1 MQDTL
6 ILGGIEF
13 TNRLFTGTGK
23 FPDKN
28 IIPKILKSSSSQM
41 ITVALRRV
49 DTQAQEE
56 NILNYISKDIVIL
69 PNTSGARNAEEA
81 VLLARLAR
89 EAGCGDF
96 IKIEVINDNKYL
108 FPDNEE
114 TIKATKILSEEGF
127 IVLPYMMPDLIAAR
141 KLKEAGAAAI
151 MPLGSPIGSNLGMQT
166 IDMIKIL
173 IENIDLKSKRAVIT
187 SLKKRKNLLVR
198 PSVANISNIYVTFSV
213 EEPELNLSQVNRF
226 LISAESMGVEVSLV
240 LTKCDLIS
248 DKRRSYL
255 IDKFEKWGYQV
266 ITLNLQKSDCFK
278 NLLAELKQKECSIFM
293 GPSGVGKTTLLNMII
308 PGLQNSTSP
317 VSNKIKRGKNT
328 TRNVELF
335 SMSNQSYIV
344 DTPGFNMQ
352 PLEVDIKLLPN
363 LYSEIYKQV
372 IEEGI
377 KCKFRNCL
385 HLNDEGCNLNKSFER
400 YSFYK
405 EMIESSKSHYY
416 QNQED

>member
-1 MQDTL
+1 M
-6 ILGGIEF
+6 
-13 TNRLFTGTGK
+13 
-23 FPDKN
+23 KN
-28 IIPKILKSSSSQM
+28 
-41 ITVALRRV
+41 
-49 DTQAQEE
+49 
-56 NILNYISKDIVIL
+56 N
-69 PNTSGARNAEEA
+69 
-81 VLLARLAR
+81 
-89 EAGCGDF
+89 
-96 IKIEVINDNKYL
+96 
-108 FPDNEE
+108 
-114 TIKATKILSEEGF
+114 SE
-127 IVLPYMMPDLIAAR
+127 
-141 KLKEAGAAAI
+141 
-151 MPLGSPIGSNLGMQT
+151 NLGLVTKKFNEFFLVDLKNQENFGNIERFLCKVKKSINFKDQLIYVGDEVE
-166 IDMIKIL
+166 ID
-173 IENIDLKSKRAVIT
+173 NIDLKSKRAVIKT
-187 SLKKRKNLLVR
+187 LKKRKNLLAR
-198 PSVANISNIYVTFSV
+198 PSVANISNIYITFSV

-226 LISAESMGVEVSLV
+226 LIAAESMGVEVSLV

-248 DKRRSYL
+248 DKRRFYL
-255 IDKFEKWGYQV
+255 IDKFEKWGYQA
-266 ITLNLQKSDCFK
+266 ITLNLQKSDQFR
-278 NLLAELKQKECSIFM
+278 NLLAELKKKKCSIFM

-308 PGLQNSTSP
+308 PGLQNNTAP

-335 SMSNQSYIV
+335 SISNESYIV

-385 HLNDEGCNLNKSFER
+385 HLKDEGCNLNKSFER

>member
-1 MQDTL
+1 MK
-6 ILGGIEF
+6 
-13 TNRLFTGTGK
+13 TN
-23 FPDKN
+23 
-28 IIPKILKSSSSQM
+28 
-41 ITVALRRV
+41 
-49 DTQAQEE
+49 
-56 NILNYISKDIVIL
+56 
-69 PNTSGARNAEEA
+69 
-81 VLLARLAR
+81 
-89 EAGCGDF
+89 
-96 IKIEVINDNKYL
+96 IK
-108 FPDNEE
+108 
-114 TIKATKILSEEGF
+114 
-127 IVLPYMMPDLIAAR
+127 
-141 KLKEAGAAAI
+141 
-151 MPLGSPIGSNLGMQT
+151 NLGLVTKKFNDFLLVDVKNQENSE
-166 IDMIKIL
+166 ISDKLLCKVRKSINFKDQL
-173 IENIDLKSKRAVIT
+173 IYVGDEVLFENIDLKRKRALIT

-198 PSVANISNIYVTFSV
+198 PSVANISNIYITFSV

-226 LISAESMGVEVSLV
+226 LIFAESMGVEVSLV

-248 DKRRSYL
+248 DKIRSSL
-255 IDKFEKWGYQV
+255 IDKFEKWGYKA
-266 ITLNLQKSDCFK
+266 ITLNLERSDYF
-278 NLLAELKQKECSIFM
+278 NDLLVELKQKKCSIFM

-308 PGLQNSTSP
+308 PGLQNSTAP

-352 PLEVDIKLLPN
+352 SLEVDIRLLPN

-372 IEEGI
+372 IDEEI

-400 YSFYK
+400 YSFFK

>member
-1 MQDTL
+1 M
-6 ILGGIEF
+6 
-13 TNRLFTGTGK
+13 
-23 FPDKN
+23 
-28 IIPKILKSSSSQM
+28 KINS
-41 ITVALRRV
+41 
-49 DTQAQEE
+49 
-56 NILNYISKDIVIL
+56 
-69 PNTSGARNAEEA
+69 
-81 VLLARLAR
+81 
-89 EAGCGDF
+89 
-96 IKIEVINDNKYL
+96 KYL
-108 FPDNEE
+108 GLV
-114 TIKATKILSEEGF
+114 TKKFNDFFLVDLKNQENPGNSEKF
-127 IVLPYMMPDLIAAR
+127 LCKVKKSINFKDQLIYVGDEVEIE
-141 KLKEAGAAAI
+141 K
-151 MPLGSPIGSNLGMQT
+151 
-166 IDMIKIL
+166 IDF
-173 IENIDLKSKRAVIT
+173 KSKRAVIT

-248 DKRRSYL
+248 DIRRAYL
-255 IDKFEKWGYQV
+255 LDKFGKWGYQV
-266 ITLNLQKSDCFK
+266 ITLNLQKSDCFN

-352 PLEVDIKLLPN
+352 PLEIDIKLLPN

>member
-1 MQDTL
+1 MKA
-6 ILGGIEF
+6 
-13 TNRLFTGTGK
+13 N
-23 FPDKN
+23 
-28 IIPKILKSSSSQM
+28 
-41 ITVALRRV
+41 
-49 DTQAQEE
+49 
-56 NILNYISKDIVIL
+56 SK
-69 PNTSGARNAEEA
+69 
-81 VLLARLAR
+81 
-89 EAGCGDF
+89 
-96 IKIEVINDNKYL
+96 
-108 FPDNEE
+108 
-114 TIKATKILSEEGF
+114 
-127 IVLPYMMPDLIAAR
+127 
-141 KLKEAGAAAI
+141 
-151 MPLGSPIGSNLGMQT
+151 NLGLVTKKFKDFFLVDLKNQENSGYSQKFLCKVKKSINFKDQFIYVGDEVE
-166 IDMIKIL
+166 IDK
-173 IENIDLKSKRAVIT
+173 IDLRSKCALIT
-187 SLKKRKNLLVR
+187 SLKKRKNLLAR
-198 PSVANISNIYVTFSV
+198 PSVANISNIYITFSV

-248 DKRRSYL
+248 DKRSFYL
-255 IDKFEKWGYQV
+255 IDKFRKWGYQA
-266 ITLNLQKSDCFK
+266 ITLNLQKSDHFK
-278 NLLAELKQKECSIFM
+278 YLLAELKQKECSIFM

-308 PGLQNSTSP
+308 PGLQNSTAP

-400 YSFYK
+400 YTFYK
-405 EMIESSKSHYY
+405 EMIETFKSHYY

>member
-1 MQDTL
+1 MK
-6 ILGGIEF
+6 
-13 TNRLFTGTGK
+13 TN
-23 FPDKN
+23 
-28 IIPKILKSSSSQM
+28 S
-41 ITVALRRV
+41 
-49 DTQAQEE
+49 
-56 NILNYISKDIVIL
+56 
-69 PNTSGARNAEEA
+69 
-81 VLLARLAR
+81 
-89 EAGCGDF
+89 
-96 IKIEVINDNKYL
+96 KYL
-108 FPDNEE
+108 GLV
-114 TIKATKILSEEGF
+114 TKKFNDFFLVDLKNQENSENSDKF
-127 IVLPYMMPDLIAAR
+127 LCKVRKSINFKDQLIYVGD
-141 KLKEAGAAAI
+141 EVV
-151 MPLGSPIGSNLGMQT
+151 
-166 IDMIKIL
+166 

-198 PSVANISNIYVTFSV
+198 PSVANISNIYITFSV
-213 EEPELNLSQVNRF
+213 EEPKLNFSQVNRF
-226 LISAESMGVEVSLV
+226 LISAESIGVEVSLV

-248 DKRRSYL
+248 DTKRAFL
-255 IDKFEKWGYQV
+255 LDKFGKWGYQA
-266 ITLNLQKSDCFK
+266 ITLNLDKPDYFK
-278 NLLAELKQKECSIFM
+278 NFLTELKQKECSIFM

-335 SMSNQSYIV
+335 SITNQSYIV

-352 PLEVDIKLLPN
+352 PLEVDTRLLPN

-372 IEEGI
+372 IDEGI